1 MDRLLP
7 RQRRQHARHEELAAQ
22 SRVSEHDQ
30 ADRRPGAVA
39 VCFMVT
45 SRAPMVRLTG
55 ALDNGDRT
63 AASGSCSDIA
73 GAPSSCARSAQLQC
87 TESGGSKRVI
97 GGAYRRTL
105 RGAQRQCQRPGAA
118 FTCRSRGTRLSRA
131 GSAVITTTIGS
142 PASMGR
148 RHATHSNI
156 DILSVVE
163 QHARQIGAHAP
174 ADEWAYVPTEPVQSS
189 YGVNPR
195 DSAAIRGFSFQHLDP
210 CFGPERPAL

>member
-1 MDRLLP
+1 MFAVGDLSPRNHILGKRGAEGEPPDNTSDAALLP
-7 RQRRQHARHEELAAQ
+7 ALSDLLTSRGWHRR
-22 SRVSEHDQ
+22 
-30 ADRRPGAVA
+30 AVA
-39 VCFMVT
+39 
-45 SRAPMVRLTG
+45 
-55 ALDNGDRT
+55 LDVSYLETDARFDSS
-63 AASGSCSDIA
+63 ASCSDRA

-118 FTCRSRGTRLSRA
+118 FTCRSRGTRLSRD

-163 QHARQIGAHAP
+163 QHARQIGAH
-174 ADEWAYVPTEPVQSS
+174 EP
-189 YGVNPR
+189 P
-195 DSAAIRGFSFQHLDP
+195 
-210 CFGPERPAL
+210 